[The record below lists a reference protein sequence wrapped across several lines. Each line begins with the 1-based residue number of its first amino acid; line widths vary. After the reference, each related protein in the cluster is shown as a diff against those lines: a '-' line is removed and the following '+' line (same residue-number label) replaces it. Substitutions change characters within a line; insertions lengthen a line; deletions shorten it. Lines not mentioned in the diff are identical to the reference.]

1 MDKTTGFGVIT
12 GRFIE
17 IVANEFPRDL
27 VRHIRRAYRL
37 HGEGRSTNPESCFL
51 RFPNDTDR
59 IIALPAFLGGEYN
72 VAGIKWVASCPANT
86 DRGLQ
91 RASAVLLL
99 NNPTTGYPF
108 VCLEGSLISAY
119 RTASSAAL
127 AAEFLHRRR
136 TGKRRRTDSLGVVGA
151 GFIGHHVVLSLL
163 REEWQ
168 MSELR
173 IFDLDNARARSFAER
188 IASLADQQIARVR
201 ICKDYDELSDDC
213 DVIVFATV
221 ATEPWLHDVRSFR
234 HHPVVLHLSLRDL
247 GPEIVNDVTVVNV
260 VDDERHVVRAQTSLH
275 LAATKY
281 GHQRFISGSLYDLI
295 FDGREFDPD
304 KTAVFSPFG
313 LGVLDLALGKWIYDL
328 AVQRQEILAIPGF
341 FPGVD

>member
-1 MDKTTGFGVIT
+1 MDKTTSFGVIT

-17 IVANEFPRDL
+17 VVANEFPRDI
-27 VRHIRRAYRL
+27 VRHIRQAYRL

-51 RFPNDTDR
+51 RFPDAPDR

-72 VAGIKWVASCPANT
+72 VAGIKWVASWPANT

-91 RASAVLLL
+91 RASAVLVL

-108 VCLEGSLISAY
+108 VCLECSLISAY

-127 AAEFLHRRR
+127 AAEALHRRR
-136 TGKRRRTDSLGVVGA
+136 TGIRRRTDSLGVVGA

-163 REEWQ
+163 REEWR

-173 IFDLDNARARSFAER
+173 IFDLDDARARTFAER
-188 IASLADQQIARVR
+188 ITRRADQQIERVR
-201 ICKDYDELSDDC
+201 ICKDYDGLSDDC
-213 DVIVFATV
+213 DIIVFATV
-221 ATEPWLHDVRSFR
+221 ATEPWLYDVRSFR

-247 GPEIVNDVTVVNV
+247 GPEIVAGATNV
-260 VDDERHVVRAQTSLH
+260 VDDKQHVVRAQTSLH

-281 GHQRFISGSLYDLI
+281 GHQRFINGSLYDLI
-295 FDGREFDPD
+295 FDELDFDSD
-304 KTAVFSPFG
+304 KTLLFSPFG

-328 AVQRQEILAIPGF
+328 AVQRQEILEIHDF
-341 FPGVD
+341 FPGDVS